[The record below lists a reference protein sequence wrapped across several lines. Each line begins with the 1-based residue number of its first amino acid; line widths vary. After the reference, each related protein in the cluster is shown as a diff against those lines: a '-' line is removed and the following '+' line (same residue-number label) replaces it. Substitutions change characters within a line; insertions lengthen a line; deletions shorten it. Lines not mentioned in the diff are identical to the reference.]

1 MPYDFGPEEA
11 IAYLT
16 ENGMP
21 PHVAAAFA
29 GNFAVESGF
38 DPSINEIEPTVPGS
52 RGGFGIYQATG
63 PRRVAME
70 DFLQQNKRG
79 LADPYGQLD
88 FLLHELET
96 TERRARDAIM
106 GAEDVDQAARLVS
119 ERFLR
124 PGIPHL
130 DRRINEARKYAGLE
144 PLRDGPTMERSR
156 LGSPLGIRRPPR
168 PPEEEAKEYEDNFL
182 GRLSEKRD
190 TMRAGLGDKLGLNDK
205 QMSGIGGGLG
215 ALGEY
220 LLAGD
225 F

>member
-11 IAYLT
+11 IAYLI

-21 PHVAAAFA
+21 EHVAKGFA

-38 DPSINEIEPTVPGS
+38 DAGINEIDPLVEGS
-52 RGGFGIYQATG
+52 RGGFGLYQTTG
-63 PRRVAME
+63 PRRVGME
-70 DFLQQNKRG
+70 NY
-79 LADPYGQLD
+79 LAERELPLNDPYGQLD
-88 FLLHELET
+88 FLLHELDT
-96 TERRARDAIM
+96 TETRARDAIL

-119 ERFLR
+119 EKFLR

-130 DRRINEARKYAGLE
+130 DRRINAAREYAGLD
-144 PLRDGPTMERSR
+144 PMRAGPKMERAR
-156 LGSPLGIRRPPR
+156 VNSPLGIRRPPR
-168 PPEEEAKEYEDNFL
+168 REEEEPEYADNFL
-182 GRLSEKRD
+182 GRMEQKRD

-205 QMSGIGGGLG
+205 QMSGIGGGLQG
-215 ALGEY
+215 LGQY